1 MRRRRKALSM
11 EDLRSARTWSIVMA
25 ICWLGAAAL
34 RFVEGSGTQPG
45 LSAWLSIAT
54 PFLFIFSAV
63 YLVNGEDDAEPAVL

>member
-1 MRRRRKALSM
+1 M

-34 RFVEGSGTQPG
+34 RFVEGGGTQPG

-54 PFLFIFSAV
+54 PLLFISSAV
-63 YLVNGEDDAEPAVL
+63 YYQNRLGRVRDEANQAPKGRD